1 MEYSSGA
8 GALGT
13 SATNSYTGLLNKVED
28 YFSTTLLMTAR
39 EKTVLEPY
47 ATRSESIPTK
57 MGIRQRWF
65 KLNDLAAANELQEG
79 VNPPPSSFTKTH
91 IFADVKEY
99 GDYVEIS
106 AWAQLT
112 TTDPTLNSYSERQ
125 GIQAAKTWDLLIAA
139 EIFAGTNV
147 QYSGSGNAAR
157 TDLAAG
163 DVIAVTDFATATNTL
178 SAAFAEEISAVVPA
192 NPNVGT
198 TPIGRAYI
206 AFSHRNM
213 SAKIAALTGFIP
225 YYKYPQQDALPNEIG
240 SLPSGSKTVRFIETS
255 YTPVFD
261 NGSGVAVYPT
271 LVIGKGFFGVTKIA
285 GTDYRAIIKDKSV
298 IGGALERFGTMGW
311 YGTYAAK
318 RLDEAFGVR
327 IESTLS

>member
-1 MEYSSGA
+1 MEFSTGA

-13 SATNSYTGLLNKVED
+13 SATNSYSGILNKVED

-39 EKTVLEPY
+39 EKTILEPY

-57 MGIRQRWF
+57 QGIRQRWF

-79 VNPPPSSFTKTH
+79 VNPPPSAFTKSH
-91 IFADVKEY
+91 IYADVKEY
-99 GDYVEIS
+99 GDYVEMS
-106 AWAQLT
+106 SWGELT

-157 TDLAAG
+157 TDLDTG
-163 DVIAVTDFATATNTL
+163 DVISVTDLAAVVLTL
-178 SAAFAEEISAVVPA
+178 STNFAEEISAVVPA

-213 SAKIAALTGFIP
+213 SPKIAALSGFIP

-240 SLPSGSKTVRFIETS
+240 SIPSGAKTIRFIETS
-255 YTPVFD
+255 YAPVFD

-271 LVIGKGFFGVTKIA
+271 LVTAKGFFGVTKIS
-285 GTDYRAIIKDKSV
+285 GSDYRAIIKDKSV

-318 RLDEAFGVR
+318 RLDESFAVR
-327 IESTLS
+327 IESTLA

>member
-1 MEYSSGA
+1 MDLTTGA

-13 SATNSYTGLLNKVED
+13 SATNSYSGILNKVED
-28 YFSTTLLMTAR
+28 YFSATLLMTAR
-39 EKTVLEPY
+39 EKTILEPY

-57 MGIRQRWF
+57 HGIRQRWF

-79 VNPPPSSFTKTH
+79 VNPPPSAFTKQH
-91 IFADVKEY
+91 IYADVKEY
-99 GDYVEIS
+99 GDYVEMS
-106 AWAQLT
+106 SWGELT

-139 EIFAGTNV
+139 EIFAGTSI
-147 QYSGSGNAAR
+147 QYSNSKNAR
-157 TDLAAG
+157 TNLAAG
-163 DVIAVTDFATATNTL
+163 DVIAVADFTAVTNTL
-178 SAAFAEEISAVVPA
+178 SGNFAEEISAIIPA
-192 NPNVGT
+192 NPSVGT
-198 TPIGRAYI
+198 LPIGRAFV

-213 SAKIAALTGFIP
+213 STKIAALTGFIP
-225 YYKYPQQDALPNEIG
+225 YFKYPQQDALPNEIG
-240 SLPSGSKTVRFIETS
+240 SLPVGAKTVRFIETS

-271 LVIGKGFFGVTKIA
+271 LVVAKGFFGVTKIA
-285 GTDYRAIIKDKSV
+285 GTDYRAIIKGKEV

-318 RLDEAFGVR
+318 RLDEAFAVR
-327 IESTLS
+327 VESTLS